1 MKTKVFTVPQGMML
15 NNLSLM
21 LGAICTFL
29 ILASPDGLADTV
41 ITYDDGSTYTLEA
54 NEKVFITSGRL
65 FGLTQTDGVYS
76 FGEQEANDERDHT
89 VVEDSYDNY
98 PMGSE
103 KWCELYV
110 PWSEGFTF
118 NMQTYIREC
127 QS

>member
-1 MKTKVFTVPQGMML
+1 M
-15 NNLSLM
+15 NNDLSL
-21 LGAICTFL
+21 LLAATCALL

-41 ITYDDGSTYTLEA
+41 ITYDDGSTYTLED

-89 VVEDSYDNY
+89 KYLVVEDSYDNY
-98 PMGSE
+98 PAGSE

-127 QS
+127 Q

>member
-1 MKTKVFTVPQGMML
+1 M
-15 NNLSLM
+15 NNDLSL
-21 LGAICTFL
+21 LLAATCALL
-29 ILASPDGLADTV
+29 ILATPDGLADTV

-76 FGEQEANDERDHT
+76 FGEQEANDERD
-89 VVEDSYDNY
+89 YDVPSDDYNDY
-98 PMGSE
+98 PVGSE

-118 NMQTYIREC
+118 NMQTYMRVC

>member
-1 MKTKVFTVPQGMML
+1 MQ
-15 NNLSLM
+15 NNDLRSYELRSDMSLI

-76 FGEQEANDERDHT
+76 FGEQEANDERDYD
-89 VVEDSYDNY
+89 VPSEDYNDY
-98 PMGSE
+98 PVGSDE
-103 KWCELYV
+103 WCELYV

-118 NMQTYIREC
+118 NMQVYLRAC

>member
-1 MKTKVFTVPQGMML
+1 M
-15 NNLSLM
+15 NNDLSLL

-29 ILASPDGLADTV
+29 ILATPDGLADTV
-41 ITYDDGSTYTLEA
+41 ITYDDGSSYTLED

-76 FGEQEANDERDHT
+76 FGEQEANEKRDYT
-89 VVEDSYDNY
+89 VVEDSYENY
-98 PMGSE
+98 PPYSE

-110 PWSEGFTF
+110 PWHEGFTF
-118 NMQTYIREC
+118 RMQMWIRGC

>member
-1 MKTKVFTVPQGMML
+1 ML
-15 NNLSLM
+15 NNDLSLM

-54 NEKVFITSGRL
+54 DEKVFITSGRL

-98 PMGSE
+98 PAGSE

-110 PWSEGFTF
+110 PWSEGLTF
-118 NMQTYIREC
+118 NMQMYMRAC